1 MQQKNI
7 DVMSKLSKITKEILQ
22 FGEKKPKR
30 QSNSIWTNNFSSSLS
45 FNPNL
50 VGRRGGL
57 ILTALP
63 LPPLLVLP
71 QSLRNGKSC
80 NHGILQHPV
89 TFY

>member
-30 QSNSIWTNNFSSSLS
+30 QSNSIWTNNFNSSLS

-50 VGRRGGL
+50 VGRRGG
-57 ILTALP
+57 
-63 LPPLLVLP
+63 
-71 QSLRNGKSC
+71 
-80 NHGILQHPV
+80 
-89 TFY
+89 

>member
-50 VGRRGGL
+50 VGRRGG
-57 ILTALP
+57 
-63 LPPLLVLP
+63 
-71 QSLRNGKSC
+71 
-80 NHGILQHPV
+80 
-89 TFY
+89 